1 MILDQV
7 LSDHS
12 HLWFRLSYGRW
23 VNPKQAEI
31 NQKKAERRG
40 IKVQI
45 ARLLT
50 IDLGQWDTLN
60 GVVLQKSRNRWDRR
74 TDLQVAVDRYSF
86 YLILIKP
93 GKLIIRDNV
102 TMFP

>member
-1 MILDQV
+1 MSVLDQI
-7 LSDHS
+7 LSDIS
-12 HLWFRLSYGRW
+12 HLWFRLSYERW
-23 VNPKQAEI
+23 VNPLKAEQ

-40 IKVQI
+40 SKVQI

-74 TDLQVAVDRYSF
+74 TDLQVAVDRYIS
-86 YLILIKP
+86 
-93 GKLIIRDNV
+93 
-102 TMFP
+102 